1 MTAAPHARPQ
11 TRVAPVAVP
20 LWGWLLLALAV
31 TVLYLLGHDNGAVLA
46 QAGDVTHGFFHDA
59 RHALGVPCH

>member
-1 MTAAPHARPQ
+1 MTAAPRTRPEP
-11 TRVAPVAVP
+11 RVAPVPVP

-31 TVLYLLGHDNGAVLA
+31 TVLYLVVHDNGAVLA
-46 QAGDVTHGFFHDA
+46 QAGDMTHEFFHDA